1 MTDIFP
7 SDYEEWEPLESFI
20 GKFDAVHENIGKL
33 LHDGESSS
41 SLRQRNMYWY
51 NARYITPKRKALFGH
66 LECIAAPQLDEIDCG
81 MEDAKTL
88 TSFKEKIRKDMAM
101 AMKFTFGSK
110 WSRLS
115 WFMPLHIFA
124 QCFKT
129 VRMHRSATM
138 WTCKNVD
145 ANVLE
150 DLLGKSWDLRT
161 GQQNGDLFRCY
172 ACKESVVARYHIA
185 RQVFY
190 LAFQYRRWKK
200 TGDSWLPLDSNEE
213 DTNVTLSIELDHED
227 LKYVNVTSQ
236 WTLKDVREHLLVME
250 GLMESFVFLLDGRR
264 VPKRH
269 EKSLRSEKFI
279 PPAKLQIKGHSV
291 GR

>member
-1 MTDIFP
+1 
-7 SDYEEWEPLESFI
+7 
-20 GKFDAVHENIGKL
+20 
-33 LHDGESSS
+33 
-41 SLRQRNMYWY
+41 
-51 NARYITPKRKALFGH
+51 
-66 LECIAAPQLDEIDCG
+66 
-81 MEDAKTL
+81 
-88 TSFKEKIRKDMAM
+88 
-101 AMKFTFGSK
+101 
-110 WSRLS
+110 
-115 WFMPLHIFA
+115 
-124 QCFKT
+124 
-129 VRMHRSATM
+129 M

-172 ACKESVVARYHIA
+172 ACKDSVVARYHIA

-200 TGDSWLPLDSNEE
+200 IGDSWLPLDSNEE

-250 GLMESFVFLLDGRR
+250 GLLESFIFLLDGRR

-269 EKSLRSEKFI
+269 EKCLHSEKFI
-279 PPAKLQIKGHSV
+279 PPAKLQITSHFV

>member
-1 MTDIFP
+1 
-7 SDYEEWEPLESFI
+7 
-20 GKFDAVHENIGKL
+20 
-33 LHDGESSS
+33 
-41 SLRQRNMYWY
+41 
-51 NARYITPKRKALFGH
+51 
-66 LECIAAPQLDEIDCG
+66 
-81 MEDAKTL
+81 
-88 TSFKEKIRKDMAM
+88 
-101 AMKFTFGSK
+101 
-110 WSRLS
+110 
-115 WFMPLHIFA
+115 
-124 QCFKT
+124 
-129 VRMHRSATM
+129 MHRSATM
-138 WTCKNVD
+138 WTCKNVE

-161 GQQNGDLFRCY
+161 GQQNGDLSRCY
-172 ACKESVVARYHIA
+172 ACKDSVVARYHIA

-190 LAFQYRRWKK
+190 WAFQYRCWKK

-279 PPAKLQIKGHSV
+279 PLAKL
-291 GR
+291 